1 MGPHEDRVDSKNG
14 SGRFKA
20 ILLTLFVIGFM
31 RLLMSLSGSQ
41 AWATPG
47 QDTLHQTIPTPT
59 PTPCGPIEVAGGVIG
74 YDTTW
79 YQACSPY
86 IVSGNVLVSQG
97 VTLTIEAGVEVKFAN
112 NIGLQVNGTLIAR
125 GTPTNHILFT
135 SNQPSP
141 SAGDWIS
148 IFFASPS
155 ADATFDTDGNYIG
168 GSILEYCEVHY
179 GGGSGSSGTIRIES
193 SAPYINHSTISNGA
207 SNGLYI
213 YQGSPRISNSV
224 ISNNAQRG
232 IHIYNYPGG
241 GTVTVSNNT
250 IRNNTQDGIYAY
262 LYGNQ
267 TATFSGNL
275 LQSNGGAGIRA
286 SSGWLTIASNNVD
299 SNSGGGINLDGEGC
313 TNAQISN
320 NTITNNSAST
330 GGGINAN
337 PGWCGTTTTISG
349 NTITNNQAN
358 IGGALNVSGGGRNR
372 VYIRNNTIENNT
384 ATSNA
389 VVYFN
394 GSNSDE
400 FVHNLL
406 GGNVDN
412 QSPKTTLYVNGLPTI
427 NYNDLLNPSNT
438 FEIYNKNSSGGG
450 NLDAAYNWWGT
461 TDASIIAEKI
471 YDFEDD
477 SSKGLVDY
485 SPLLG
490 ASSATPPTGPGNPSV
505 SITAQ
510 GGTTQDPIF
519 TLALSADATA
529 TQMLISDDYT
539 FPSKFQWEP
548 FTTTKQFHTSGT
560 NYIYAKFK
568 DASDNESAIAF
579 AKPPR
584 ATSGEI
590 STNTTW
596 TSANS
601 PYEITGNLLV
611 KAGVT
616 LTIEAGVEVKF
627 ANNIG
632 LQVNGTLIARGT
644 PTNHILFTS
653 NQPSPS
659 AGDWISIFFASPSA
673 DATFDTDGNY
683 IGGSILEYCEVHYGG
698 GSGSSGT
705 IRIESSAPYIN
716 HSTISN
722 GASNGLYIYQGSP
735 RISNSVISNN
745 AQRGIHIYNYPGGG
759 TVTVSNNTI
768 RNNTQDGIYAYLYG
782 NQTATFSG
790 NLLQSNGGAGI
801 RASSGWLTIASNNVD
816 SNSGGGINLDGEGCT
831 NAQISNNTITNNSAS
846 TGGGIN
852 ANPGWCGTTTTISGN
867 TITNN
872 QANIGGALNVSG
884 GGRNRVYIRN
894 NTIEN
899 NTATSN
905 AVVYFNGS
913 NSDEFVHNLLGGNVD
928 NQSPKTTL
936 YVNGLPTINYNDLLN
951 PSNTFEIYNKNSSGG
966 GNLDAAYN
974 WWGTTDA
981 SIIAEKIYD
990 FEDDFSKGLVDYSPL
1005 LGASSAT
1012 PPTGPGNPSVS
1023 ITAQGGTTQD
1033 PIFTLALSADTS
1045 ATQMLI
1051 SDDYTFPSKFQWE
1064 PFATTKQFHTSGT
1077 NYIYAKF
1084 KDASGNESAIA
1095 FAKPPRI
1102 LYIQKNT
1109 TLAGHPAL
1117 IQARVASDLAGTQQL
1132 SAASVASGVNVK
1144 TFYRPIGSTDYTKAD
1159 MTLTGGVYS
1168 AWIPA
1173 NIVANGVE
1181 YYLQVE
1187 DSGGQV
1193 LATLPESNPADN
1205 PFSMSATNALQQS
1218 VQANAFNAFELA
1230 IGLSFEIPTGALS
1243 SNTSLQVSDLSTT
1256 PAPPAGIKAAD
1267 VGFDLS
1273 MANGTSTFSRPI
1285 SITFCYADSD
1295 VTGMNPDNLRVYY
1308 LDNGISKFVGGTPNT
1323 NAHTVQVS
1331 VNHFSDFFLGEGSEM
1346 YPAPVTRVNAG
1357 DDVTIQASVVDYVPV
1372 YSATLHYKPGTGNW
1386 TSLTMVKN
1394 GDTYQATIPGSQVT
1408 PLGLSY
1414 YIVATDGTTTVT
1426 YPTTNPQSSPQT
1438 ITVLATAA
1446 PQPVSGITASTSG
1459 GDLHLDWPAVTQDV
1473 NGNPT
1478 AVEYYTI
1485 YRGDKPNFTP
1495 DASTKLLTITGTSY
1509 VDTGVLNNTS
1519 QNYYYVI
1526 LAVDNANHTSSPG
1539 DRMGVARYTL
1549 EETPSSDYAWIGL
1562 SLENTSLSGGSA
1574 SDLWNYVESHS
1585 TPSVTVHS
1593 ISRYDPVDQNYQT
1606 YLGIPG
1612 INDFALSVGEAYRI
1626 EATTGTSPQSIVM
1639 TLVGK
1644 VPSGNGTSY
1653 TLVST
1658 PSSDYNW
1665 IVLPP
1670 SRSSLSDA
1678 ASLKAD
1684 IESTASPPGSVTVRS
1699 ISRYDAVNQ
1708 SFQTYI
1714 TGDINNFSLS
1724 PGESYR
1730 LDVDVSGNSASW
1742 P

>member
-1 MGPHEDRVDSKNG
+1 
-14 SGRFKA
+14 
-20 ILLTLFVIGFM
+20 
-31 RLLMSLSGSQ
+31 
-41 AWATPG
+41 
-47 QDTLHQTIPTPT
+47 
-59 PTPCGPIEVAGGVIG
+59 
-74 YDTTW
+74 
-79 YQACSPY
+79 
-86 IVSGNVLVSQG
+86 
-97 VTLTIEAGVEVKFAN
+97 
-112 NIGLQVNGTLIAR
+112 
-125 GTPTNHILFT
+125 
-135 SNQPSP
+135 
-141 SAGDWIS
+141 
-148 IFFASPS
+148 
-155 ADATFDTDGNYIG
+155 
-168 GSILEYCEVHY
+168 
-179 GGGSGSSGTIRIES
+179 
-193 SAPYINHSTISNGA
+193 
-207 SNGLYI
+207 
-213 YQGSPRISNSV
+213 
-224 ISNNAQRG
+224 
-232 IHIYNYPGG
+232 
-241 GTVTVSNNT
+241 
-250 IRNNTQDGIYAY
+250 
-262 LYGNQ
+262 
-267 TATFSGNL
+267 
-275 LQSNGGAGIRA
+275 
-286 SSGWLTIASNNVD
+286 
-299 SNSGGGINLDGEGC
+299 
-313 TNAQISN
+313 
-320 NTITNNSAST
+320 
-330 GGGINAN
+330 
-337 PGWCGTTTTISG
+337 
-349 NTITNNQAN
+349 
-358 IGGALNVSGGGRNR
+358 
-372 VYIRNNTIENNT
+372 
-384 ATSNA
+384 
-389 VVYFN
+389 
-394 GSNSDE
+394 
-400 FVHNLL
+400 
-406 GGNVDN
+406 
-412 QSPKTTLYVNGLPTI
+412 
-427 NYNDLLNPSNT
+427 
-438 FEIYNKNSSGGG
+438 
-450 NLDAAYNWWGT
+450 
-461 TDASIIAEKI
+461 
-471 YDFEDD
+471 
-477 SSKGLVDY
+477 
-485 SPLLG
+485 
-490 ASSATPPTGPGNPSV
+490 
-505 SITAQ
+505 
-510 GGTTQDPIF
+510 
-519 TLALSADATA
+519 
-529 TQMLISDDYT
+529 
-539 FPSKFQWEP
+539 
-548 FTTTKQFHTSGT
+548 
-560 NYIYAKFK
+560 
-568 DASDNESAIAF
+568 
-579 AKPPR
+579 
-584 ATSGEI
+584 
-590 STNTTW
+590 
-596 TSANS
+596 
-601 PYEITGNLLV
+601 
-611 KAGVT
+611 
-616 LTIEAGVEVKF
+616 
-627 ANNIG
+627 
-632 LQVNGTLIARGT
+632 
-644 PTNHILFTS
+644 
-653 NQPSPS
+653 
-659 AGDWISIFFASPSA
+659 
-673 DATFDTDGNY
+673 
-683 IGGSILEYCEVHYGG
+683 
-698 GSGSSGT
+698 
-705 IRIESSAPYIN
+705 
-716 HSTISN
+716 
-722 GASNGLYIYQGSP
+722 
-735 RISNSVISNN
+735 
-745 AQRGIHIYNYPGGG
+745 
-759 TVTVSNNTI
+759 
-768 RNNTQDGIYAYLYG
+768 
-782 NQTATFSG
+782 
-790 NLLQSNGGAGI
+790 
-801 RASSGWLTIASNNVD
+801 
-816 SNSGGGINLDGEGCT
+816 
-831 NAQISNNTITNNSAS
+831 
-846 TGGGIN
+846 
-852 ANPGWCGTTTTISGN
+852 
-867 TITNN
+867 
-872 QANIGGALNVSG
+872 
-884 GGRNRVYIRN
+884 
-894 NTIEN
+894 
-899 NTATSN
+899 
-905 AVVYFNGS
+905 
-913 NSDEFVHNLLGGNVD
+913 
-928 NQSPKTTL
+928 
-936 YVNGLPTINYNDLLN
+936 
-951 PSNTFEIYNKNSSGG
+951 
-966 GNLDAAYN
+966 
-974 WWGTTDA
+974 
-981 SIIAEKIYD
+981 
-990 FEDDFSKGLVDYSPL
+990 
-1005 LGASSAT
+1005 
-1012 PPTGPGNPSVS
+1012 
-1023 ITAQGGTTQD
+1023 
-1033 PIFTLALSADTS
+1033 
-1045 ATQMLI
+1045 MLI

-1064 PFATTKQFHTSGT
+1064 PFATTKEFHTSGT

-1095 FAKPPRI
+1095 FVKPPRI

-1144 TFYRPIGSTDYTKAD
+1144 TLYRPIGGTNYTEAD

-1173 NIVANGVE
+1173 NIVANGIE

-1205 PFSMSATNALQQS
+1205 PFSMSATSALQQS

-1256 PAPPAGIKAAD
+1256 PAPPTGIKAAD

-1273 MANGTSTFSRPI
+1273 MTNGTSTFSRPI
-1285 SITFCYADSD
+1285 SVTFCYADSD

-1357 DDVTIQASVVDYVPV
+1357 EDVTIRASVVDYVPV

-1394 GDTYQATIPGSQVT
+1394 GDTYQATIPRSQVT

-1446 PQPVSGITASTSG
+1446 PQPVSGITASASG

-1562 SLENTSLSGGSA
+1562 SLENTSLSGGNA

-1714 TGDINNFSLS
+1714 TGDINNFSLK